1 VHCGRNASHK
11 FPFLSVNSALHSDGT
26 VVGVKASGKINFQR
40 KAPEKQMQIASRALE

>member
-11 FPFLSVNSALHSDGT
+11 FPFLSVNSDGT